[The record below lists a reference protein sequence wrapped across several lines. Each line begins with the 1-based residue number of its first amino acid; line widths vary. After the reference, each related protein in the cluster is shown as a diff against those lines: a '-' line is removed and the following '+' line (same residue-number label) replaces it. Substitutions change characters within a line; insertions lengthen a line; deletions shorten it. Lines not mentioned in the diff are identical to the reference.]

1 MRGKM
6 SDEAAN
12 VFKMISQSGRQMS
25 RLIEGLLAFSR
36 SSRTE
41 MAFTE
46 VDLGVLVEEARAE
59 LGAQTQ
65 GRDIEWVIPKLPTL
79 RGDPIT
85 LRQVFINLLSNALK
99 YTSTRAKARIEI
111 TVRDAGH
118 ETIIGIRDNG
128 VGFEPQYTDR
138 LFGVFQRLHPA
149 TQFEGTGIGLAIVRR
164 IIARHGGQ
172 TWAEGERD
180 KGAAFFFSLPKQ
192 PDAALAKV

>member
-1 MRGKM
+1 V
-6 SDEAAN
+6 DEA
-12 VFKMISQSGRQMS
+12 
-25 RLIEGLLAFSR
+25 R
-36 SSRTE
+36 S
-41 MAFTE
+41 
-46 VDLGVLVEEARAE
+46 E
-59 LGAQTQ
+59 LRAQTQ
-65 GRDIEWVIPKLPTL
+65 GREIEWAIHALPTV

-99 YTSTRAKARIEI
+99 YTTTRAKPRIEI
-111 TVRDAGH
+111 DVRDAGH
-118 ETIIGIRDNG
+118 ERVICVRDNG

-180 KGAAFFFSLPKQ
+180 KGAAFYFSLPKH